1 MSTATTAYIGLGSNL
16 GDRQRSVRRALEL
29 LGQAQQIELTRASDL
44 IETPPLGYFDQ
55 PKFIN
60 GVAEVRTTLGAED
73 LYRTLVEVEKRLG
86 RDRHGRWLPRTIDL
100 DLLLFG
106 DEVIDLPHL
115 TVPHAQMHLRSFV
128 LKGMCQL
135 NPDLVHPTIK
145 ERIRELTDRLTGLDF
160 AFNPNVPQLV
170 SVAGI
175 IGVGKTTLAKNLSTS
190 LDCKLLLEPYDTNP
204 FMPEVYAGKKELALD
219 SQLYFLTAR
228 VAQLNRKTLRRGQ
241 IAVSDYIFD
250 KEQIYARR
258 LLNAQQLDLYQ
269 KIFKPLSADAASPV
283 LVMYLQDSAEKCL
296 ERIHE
301 RNRPYEQKIEPAFLE
316 ALARDYEQLFAE
328 WKTCP
333 VIRIPLSEFDCTKD
347 VDLQRLANQ
356 IKWYISSDSV
366 VGKTAKQSKM

>member
-16 GDRQRSVRRALEL
+16 GDRQRSIRRALEL
-29 LGQAQQIELTRASDL
+29 LGQSQQIELSRVSDL

-60 GVAEVRTTLGAED
+60 GVAEIATTLGAED

-86 RDRHGRWLPRTIDL
+86 RERQGRWLPRTIDL

-106 DEVIDLPHL
+106 AEVVDLPHL
-115 TVPHAQMHLRSFV
+115 TVPHPQMHLRSFV
-128 LKGMCQL
+128 LKGLCQL

-145 ERIRELTDRLTGLDF
+145 ETIRELTERLGGLDF
-160 AFNPNVPQLV
+160 ALNPSVPQLV
-170 SVAGI
+170 SVAGV
-175 IGVGKTTLAKNLSTS
+175 IGVGKTTLAKSLSTS

-219 SQLYFLTAR
+219 SQLYFLTSR
-228 VAQLNRKTLRRGQ
+228 ITQLNRKTLRRAQ

-258 LLNAQQLDLYQ
+258 LLNDQQLDLYQ

-283 LVMYLQDSAEKCL
+283 LVIYLTDSAQNCL
-296 ERIHE
+296 QRIRE
-301 RNRPYEQKIEPAFLE
+301 RNRPYEQKIEVEFLE
-316 ALARDYEQLFAE
+316 ALAGDYKQLFGR
-328 WKTCP
+328 WKASP
-333 VIRIPLSEFDCTKD
+333 VIRISMSDFGGKRDDDIEH
-347 VDLQRLANQ
+347 LANQ
-356 IKWYISSDSV
+356 IKSYV
-366 VGKTAKQSKM
+366 VRNDGKQQPV